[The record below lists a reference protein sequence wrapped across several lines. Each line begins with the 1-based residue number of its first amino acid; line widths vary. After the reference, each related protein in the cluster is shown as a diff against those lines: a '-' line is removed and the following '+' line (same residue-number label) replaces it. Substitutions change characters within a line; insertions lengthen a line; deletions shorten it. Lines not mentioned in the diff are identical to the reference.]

1 MKRLE
6 KFLRPYRK
14 ESILAPLFKL
24 LEVVFDLMVPVV
36 VAQIIDVGVAK
47 NDHGYIVQMFFVLL
61 LMAAVGLLCSFTA
74 QFFAAK
80 ASVGFATS
88 VRQAMFDHIQSLSF
102 SELDVLGTDTLIT
115 RLTDDVNQ
123 VQNGINMGLRLLLRS
138 PFVVIGAM
146 VMAFTINVRC
156 ALIFVVTVP
165 ILFVVVFSIMLISIP
180 LFKKVQA
187 GLDRVTGL
195 TRENLTGVRV
205 IRAFCREEQSV
216 DEFEEGNKEL
226 TRLNEFVGRISAL
239 LNPVTYVLINGATVL
254 LIARAG
260 VQVNIGNLQQGQV
273 VALYNYMAQIIV
285 ELIKLASLII
295 TLNKSM
301 ACADRVAGI
310 LDVKSSMEYK
320 AVAGNKDAK
329 IAENAENAENAQ
341 MKDDQTKGVTDGGND
356 KIDNNLAVEFN
367 HVTFTYEGAGASS
380 LSDITFQAKKGQ
392 TIGIIGGTGSG
403 KSTLVSLIPR
413 FYDPQEGTVTVNG
426 IPAKD
431 YPQGELCRKIGVVQ
445 QRAVLFKGTIRE
457 NLKWGNDHAT
467 DEELWDA
474 ITIAQAK
481 DVVESKDGK
490 LDFKVEQNGRN
501 LSGGQK
507 QRLTIA
513 RALVG
518 HPEILILDD
527 SLSALDFATDAALR
541 KAIAGLEGDVTTF
554 LVSQRISGIRQ
565 ADKILVMD
573 NGSLAGQGTHEEL
586 MESCE
591 TYQEIY
597 YSQFPEERPVIDKS
611 SEEAGKALDKADKL
625 TEKTEK
631 GAAE

>member
-6 KFLRPYRK
+6 KFLRPYRR

-36 VAQIIDVGVAK
+36 IAQIIDVGVAK
-47 NDHGYIVQMFFVLL
+47 NDRGYIVEMFFVLL

-88 VRQAMFDHIQSLSF
+88 VRQAMFDHIQGLSF
-102 SELDVLGTDTLIT
+102 TELDTLGTDTLIT

-205 IRAFCREEQSV
+205 IRAFCREEQAV
-216 DEFEEGNKEL
+216 EEFEEGNREL

-239 LNPVTYVLINGATVL
+239 LNPLTYVLINGATVL

-320 AVAGNKDAK
+320 VA
-329 IAENAENAENAQ
+329 AEQ
-341 MKDDQTKGVTDGGND
+341 MKNEQINADQRKYETDGEND
-356 KIDNNLAVEFN
+356 QADNNLAVEFN
-367 HVTFTYEGAGASS
+367 HITFTYEGAGASS
-380 LSDITFQAKKGQ
+380 LSDITFRAKKGQ

-413 FYDPQEGTVTVNG
+413 FYDPQEGTVKVNG
-426 IPAKD
+426 INAKD
-431 YPQGELCRKIGVVQ
+431 YPQGELCSEIGVVQ
-445 QRAVLFKGTIRE
+445 QRSILFKGSIRD
-457 NLKWGNDHAT
+457 NLKWGNDQAS
-467 DEELWDA
+467 DEDLWKA

-481 DVVESKDGK
+481 DVVEAKPGK
-490 LDFKVEQNGRN
+490 LDFEVEQNGRN

-518 HPEILILDD
+518 HPKLLILDD
-527 SLSALDFATDAALR
+527 SMSALDYATDLELRRQLAA
-541 KAIAGLEGDVTTF
+541 EMGDVTKIMI
-554 LVSQRISGIRQ
+554 SQRATSIQ
-565 ADKILVMD
+565 HADHILVMD
-573 NGSLAGQGTHEEL
+573 DGKCVGYGTHDEL
-586 MESCE
+586 LVQCPV
-591 TYQEIY
+591 YADIY
-597 YSQFPEERPVIDKS
+597 HTQMQ
-611 SEEAGKALDKADKL
+611 
-625 TEKTEK
+625 
-631 GAAE
+631 

>member
-47 NDHGYIVQMFFVLL
+47 NDRGYIVEMFFVLL

-88 VRQAMFDHIQSLSF
+88 VRQAMFDHIQRLSF
-102 SELDVLGTDTLIT
+102 TELDTLGTDTLIT

-187 GLDRVTGL
+187 GLDCVTGL

-216 DEFEEGNKEL
+216 EEFEEGNREL

-239 LNPVTYVLINGATVL
+239 LNPLTYVLINGATVL

-320 AVAGNKDAK
+320 VA
-329 IAENAENAENAQ
+329 AEQ
-341 MKDDQTKGVTDGGND
+341 MKNEQINADQRKYETDGEND
-356 KIDNNLAVEFN
+356 QADSNLAVEFN

-380 LSDITFQAKKGQ
+380 LSDITFRAKKGQ

-413 FYDPQEGTVTVNG
+413 FYDPQEGTVKVNG
-426 IPAKD
+426 INAKG
-431 YPQGELCRKIGVVQ
+431 YPQGELCSEIGVVQ
-445 QRAVLFKGTIRE
+445 QRSILFKGSIRD
-457 NLKWGNDHAT
+457 NLKWGNDQAS
-467 DEELWDA
+467 DEDLWKA

-481 DVVESKDGK
+481 DVVEAKPGK
-490 LDFKVEQNGRN
+490 LDFEVEQNGRN

-513 RALVG
+513 RALVSK
-518 HPEILILDD
+518 PEILILDD
-527 SLSALDFATDAALR
+527 SLSALDFATDATLR
-541 KAIAGLEGDVTTF
+541 KAIGELEGNVTTF

-565 ADKILVMD
+565 ADKILVMED
-573 NGSLAGQGTHEEL
+573 GELAGQGTHEEL
-586 MESCE
+586 METCE

-597 YSQFPEERPVIDKS
+597 YSQFPEERPAAVKS
-611 SEEAGKALDKADKL
+611 SKETGKDLDKADKM
-625 TEKTEK
+625 TEKAEK